1 MADTTVPK
9 AMEALAISKTKE
21 LKGTEKRDT
30 LIEIEKKYQ
39 RKWEQEGVFEV
50 DAPSTEEFPL
60 GSISPDELREK
71 YVIRDVPEND

>member
-39 RKWEQEGVFEV
+39 SKWEEEGVFEA

-60 GSISPDELREK
+60 DSISADELREK
-71 YVIRDVPEND
+71 YVIRCI